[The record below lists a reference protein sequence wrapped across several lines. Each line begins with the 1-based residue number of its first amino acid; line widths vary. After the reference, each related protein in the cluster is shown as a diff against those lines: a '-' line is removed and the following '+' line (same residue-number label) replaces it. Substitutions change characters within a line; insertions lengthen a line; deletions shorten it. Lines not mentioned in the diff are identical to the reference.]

1 MKKIKYFII
10 PLFLLLSTVAF
21 AQKGELQIDKESN
34 WQDRIYF
41 GGGFGL
47 SGGSWGTS
55 ISVSPIVGYMVSN
68 RVSVGI
74 GATYRYYKYKNG
86 NGYPDFTDN
95 QWGMQFFGRVNLI
108 KQIFA
113 YAEYSFLNYSYYGDT
128 NDRRVANRL
137 PLGLGIS
144 QPIGPRSAINLV
156 AAYDVLYDST
166 NQSAYA
172 SPWVFAVYFSL

>member
-1 MKKIKYFII
+1 MKIKHIIII
-10 PLFLLLSTVAF
+10 PLFLLFTTVAF
-21 AQKGELQIDKESN
+21 AQKGEYTIEKESN

-55 ISVSPIVGYMVSN
+55 ISLSPIVGYMVSN

-74 GATYRYYKYKNG
+74 GATYQYYKYQNG
-86 NGYPDFTDN
+86 LYDYTDN
-95 QWGMQFFGRVNLI
+95 RWGMQFFGRVNLI

-113 YAEYSFLNYSYYGDT
+113 YAEYSFLNYSYYGDS

-144 QPIGPRSAINLV
+144 QPIGPRSALNLV
-156 AAYDVLYDST
+156 AAYDVLYDSQD
-166 NQSAYA
+166 QSAYA
-172 SPWVFAVYFSL
+172 SPWVFTIYFSL

>member
-1 MKKIKYFII
+1 MKIKHFII
-10 PLFLLLSTVAF
+10 PLFLLFTTVAF
-21 AQKGELQIDKESN
+21 AQKGEYTIEKESN

-55 ISVSPIVGYMVSN
+55 ISLSPIVGYMVSN

-74 GATYRYYKYKNG
+74 GATYQYYKYQNG
-86 NGYPDFTDN
+86 LYDYTDN
-95 QWGMQFFGRVNLI
+95 RWGMQFFGRVNLI

-113 YAEYSFLNYSYYGDT
+113 YAEYSFLNYSYYGDS

-144 QPIGPRSAINLV
+144 QPIGPRSALNLV
-156 AAYDVLYDST
+156 AAYDVLYDSQD
-166 NQSAYA
+166 QSAYA
-172 SPWVFAVYFSL
+172 SPWVFTIYFSL

>member
-1 MKKIKYFII
+1 MSKTKYIFI
-10 PLFLLLSTVAF
+10 PLFLLFATVAF
-21 AQKGELQIDKESN
+21 AQKGGYTVDKESN
-34 WQDRIYF
+34 WQDRMYF

-55 ISVSPIVGYMVSN
+55 ISLSPIVGYMVSN

-74 GATYRYYKYKNG
+74 GATYQYYKYQNG
-86 NGYPDFTDN
+86 IYDYTDN
-95 QWGMQFFGRVNLI
+95 RWGMQFFGRVNLI

-144 QPIGPRSAINLV
+144 QPLGPRSALNLV
-156 AAYDVLYDST
+156 AAYDVLYDSQD
-166 NQSAYA
+166 QSAYA
-172 SPWVFAVYFSL
+172 SPWVFTIYFSL